1 MLKINKVNKK
11 NKKEKIKHLPSK
23 QAVEGS
29 NPSAF
34 TKTDTLLVSVFLC
47 LRFFCLI
54 LKIYC

>member
-34 TKTDTLLVSVFLC
+34 TYWDKSDFSDLSL
-47 LRFFCLI
+47 FFTV
-54 LKIYC
+54 